1 LPIGD
6 SNQMGI
12 EQMESLPAEL
22 QQVLEPLTEVVSLT
36 EKIKEMDRKVE
47 QIARKNYPETR
58 LLQQVK

>member
-1 LPIGD
+1 
-6 SNQMGI
+6 MGI

>member
-1 LPIGD
+1 
-6 SNQMGI
+6 
-12 EQMESLPAEL
+12 
-22 QQVLEPLTEVVSLT
+22 VLEPLTEVVSLT

>member
-12 EQMESLPAEL
+12 EQMESLPAEP